1 VADISSNGRDEGKG
15 RLAVVVGGAMG
26 IGEATSVALA
36 SYGWRVVVADVNID
50 GAKTVASRC
59 GGHAQFI
66 DIMDP
71 EGIDAAAAAIEAAH
85 GAIYGCACVAAV
97 FQEKRPP
104 EETPIESFDRIIDI
118 NVRGAYLVNVAF
130 ARRMALYGAGAI
142 VNFSSWTGFHST
154 PNHAYCASKAAVN
167 LLTEGMAVE
176 WGRSGV
182 RVNAVTPGFVM
193 VPRMVERL
201 RVGGRYSVDLEDLSP
216 LHRNVEPSEIAEV
229 VAFLMSDRASCITG
243 SNIGAD
249 AGIMAATAWH
259 AFGGIP
265 APRPTMRNSA

>member
-1 VADISSNGRDEGKG
+1 M
-15 RLAVVVGGAMG
+15 VVVGGALG
-26 IGEATSVALA
+26 IGEATTFALA
-36 SYGWRVVVADVNID
+36 EYGWRVIVADID
-50 GAKTVASRC
+50 IDRAKTIASRC

-66 DIMDP
+66 DILDAKT
-71 EGIDAAAAAIEAAH
+71 IDEAVAAIEETH
-85 GAIYGCACVAAV
+85 GAIYGCVNAAAV

-104 EETPIESFDRIIDI
+104 EDTPIEVFDRIIDV
-118 NVRGAYLVNVAF
+118 NVRGMYLVNVAF
-130 ARRMALYGAGAI
+130 AKRMAAHGAGAI

-182 RVNAVTPGFVM
+182 RVNAVTPGFVL

-201 RVGGRYSVDLEDLSP
+201 RAGGRYSVDIAGLSP
-216 LHRNVEPSEIAEV
+216 LHRNVEPSEIADV
-229 VAFLMSDRASCITG
+229 VTFLMSDRASCITG

-265 APRPTMRNSA
+265 GPRPTTRNSA